1 MPRRE
6 RKMKYFETDEP
17 QGSKF
22 WSSTRDPGA
31 TGWIFTRIGELRK
44 YLREHPEVP
53 GAYRWW
59 TSGNDD
65 VGQEYYTRE
74 ELLAQGAGKRV
85 TRGHTVRWGRSRG
98 LGW

>member
-1 MPRRE
+1 
-6 RKMKYFETDEP
+6 MKYFETDEP

-59 TSGNDD
+59 SSGNDD
-65 VGQEYYTRE
+65 VERAYYTRE
-74 ELLAQGAGKRV
+74 ELLAKGAGKRV
-85 TRGHTVRWGRSRG
+85 TRGHTTRWGRARG
-98 LGW
+98 MGW

>member
-1 MPRRE
+1 
-6 RKMKYFETDEP
+6 MKYFETAEP
-17 QGSKF
+17 PSSDYWTRPRQPGS
-22 WSSTRDPGA
+22 
-31 TGWIFTRIGELRK
+31 TGWQFMRIGDLRR

-65 VGQEYYTRE
+65 VERAYYTRE